1 MNPDAFDSY
10 PEMLNAEQLAKI
22 PADLLA
28 QPNAY
33 QLLNCDSFPT
43 LHIGKRKIAPKSK
56 VLEWIDQMTSH

>member
-10 PEMLNAEQLAKI
+10 PEMLNAEQLATMLGI
-22 PADLLA
+22 SRAG
-28 QPNAY
+28 AY

>member
-10 PEMLNAEQLAKI
+10 PEMLNAEQLAKMLGI
-22 PADLLA
+22 SRAG
-28 QPNAY
+28 AY
-33 QLLNCDSFPT
+33 QLLNCDAFPT

>member
-1 MNPDAFDSY
+1 MNVYRP
-10 PEMLNAEQLAKI
+10 MLYCKYEVHSRAG
-22 PADLLA
+22 
-28 QPNAY
+28 AY

>member
-10 PEMLNAEQLAKI
+10 PEM
-22 PADLLA
+22 
-28 QPNAY
+28 
-33 QLLNCDSFPT
+33 LNCDSFPT